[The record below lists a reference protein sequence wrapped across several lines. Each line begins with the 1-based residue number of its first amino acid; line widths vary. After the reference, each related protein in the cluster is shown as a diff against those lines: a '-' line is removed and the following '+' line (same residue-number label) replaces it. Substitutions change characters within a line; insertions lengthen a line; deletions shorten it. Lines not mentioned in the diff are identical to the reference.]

1 MSSAVTKQSI
11 AGMPEARRLLPSVSA
26 TRTCLG
32 ALSLATAGILFVLYP
47 VIRPFSDETTL
58 RGAEAFAS
66 TSWVLAHM
74 LAMLGFTLVAVG
86 LLILYLAL
94 QTSSAERVAFNALV
108 LSILGIG
115 LTLPYYGGE
124 AFGLHAIGQE
134 ALRQH
139 NVALVNLASDVRS
152 GPQLVMFGV
161 GLLLLAIG
169 AILAAT
175 AIWKSGTIPKWSG
188 GPFALG
194 FALYI
199 PQFFGTP
206 PIRVAHGLLVAAG
219 CLWMAA
225 GLWRLRRE

>member
-169 AILAAT
+169 AILAAI

-225 GLWRLRRE
+225 GLWRLRRG